1 MCSIQTFVFLFTFL
15 LSANG
20 QSDYT
25 LIKAGNEC
33 KSGDQRLRSSGTLE
47 QCYQACIS
55 QSGCEFFLFGINS
68 NAGYCYWD
76 KTSSNSC
83 PEGWNINN
91 YDFYEMG
98 SCTTPSSITGYGNA
112 GATETA
118 LKISGFTVTG
128 YTCAS
133 GYSGTAAAS
142 VCTGGAGSAYVLS
155 GCTAC
160 VNGKYTDQNAQSVCK
175 SCYYGYYQDQHK
187 KTACKY
193 CIKGQY
199 QSLQGQPSCKICQT
213 GRNAVNIATRDCA
226 TCAKATAST
235 SSTTSCSSC
244 ASGRYQENNAATYYN
259 CKTCSTGV
267 YVTSSGCTKCP
278 LGQYQNQGKQNILF
292 FKCFFYKINPFC
304 STNSIN

>member
-1 MCSIQTFVFLFTFL
+1 KESQPFQHTFVCSNKAIPNKMYSMCSIQTFVFLFTFL

-76 KTSSNSC
+76 KTSSKSC

-142 VCTGGAGSAYVLS
+142 VCTGGAGSAYVL
-155 GCTAC
+155 
-160 VNGKYTDQNAQSVCK
+160 
-175 SCYYGYYQDQHK
+175 
-187 KTACKY
+187 
-193 CIKGQY
+193 
-199 QSLQGQPSCKICQT
+199 
-213 GRNAVNIATRDCA
+213 
-226 TCAKATAST
+226 
-235 SSTTSCSSC
+235 
-244 ASGRYQENNAATYYN
+244 
-259 CKTCSTGV
+259 
-267 YVTSSGCTKCP
+267 
-278 LGQYQNQGKQNILF
+278 
-292 FKCFFYKINPFC
+292 
-304 STNSIN
+304 

>member
-1 MCSIQTFVFLFTFL
+1 MKSMCSIQTFVFLFTFL

-76 KTSSNSC
+76 KTSSKSC

-155 GCTAC
+155 GCSPILC
-160 VNGKYTDQNAQSVCK
+160 VRPTNTLGK
-175 SCYYGYYQDQHK
+175 K
-187 KTACKY
+187 KK
-193 CIKGQY
+193 K
-199 QSLQGQPSCKICQT
+199 K
-213 GRNAVNIATRDCA
+213 
-226 TCAKATAST
+226 
-235 SSTTSCSSC
+235 
-244 ASGRYQENNAATYYN
+244 
-259 CKTCSTGV
+259 
-267 YVTSSGCTKCP
+267 
-278 LGQYQNQGKQNILF
+278 KQ
-292 FKCFFYKINPFC
+292 
-304 STNSIN
+304 